1 MLNYNGRQNKDRWG
15 REVKIDEKN
24 KRKHDIILVA
34 VDDFIKTAQP
44 ITSGSLNE
52 HFTDISSATLRNE
65 LNALESMGYFRQLHT
80 SGGRVPTSLAYK
92 EYVNSL
98 LESDKLD
105 YNSIKKV
112 LSTYEDRSVSL
123 ISTLTT
129 LAKRLSRVTS
139 CPTVLVQ
146 HGLQN
151 LTITNIQ
158 IIPLI
163 QKDALLLVETN
174 AGIIDDNIALDPN
187 IDRSACVEASDYL
200 TKHFKDKTIEYM
212 IENINDVC
220 LKAGAQII
228 QFRDLID
235 SVADALINVIQTKC
249 DVANEN
255 PTKLLEGLNKNE
267 IDDAKS
273 VFEFL
278 EDADNV
284 IDVVKTDSNE
294 LNFAIGD
301 DKEQSKLKGG
311 MVMSA
316 PIVINGVPIASL
328 ALVGPKR
335 IDYANVAAALK
346 FIVNQIDNIKGG
358 DK

>member
-1 MLNYNGRQNKDRWG
+1 M
-15 REVKIDEKN
+15 KIDEKN
-24 KRKHDIILVA
+24 KRKHDIVLTA

-44 ITSGSLNE
+44 ITSGGLNA
-52 HFTDISSATLRNE
+52 HFKDISSATLRNE

-98 LESDKLD
+98 LDSDKLD
-105 YNSIKKV
+105 YNSIKNV
-112 LSTYEDRSVSL
+112 LSNYEDKSVSL
-123 ISTLTT
+123 ISTLST
-129 LAKRLSRVTS
+129 LAKRLSRATN

-151 LTITNIQ
+151 LTIENIQ

-187 IDRSACVEASDYL
+187 IDKSSCQEASDYL
-200 TKHFKDKTIEYM
+200 IEHFKGQTIKFM
-212 IENINDVC
+212 IDNINDVC
-220 LKAGAQII
+220 LKAGSQII
-228 QFRDLID
+228 QFKNLID
-235 SVADALINVIQTKC
+235 SVADALISVIRTKC
-249 DVANEN
+249 DVSNEN
-255 PTKLLEGLNKNE
+255 PTKLLAGINKNE

-278 EDADNV
+278 SDEDSV
-284 IDVVKTDSNE
+284 IDAVKSDTND
-294 LNFAIGD
+294 LNFTIGE

-311 MVMSA
+311 MMMSA

-328 ALVGPKR
+328 ALVAPKR
-335 IDYANVAAALK
+335 IDYANVAAPLK
-346 FIVNQIDNIKGG
+346 FIVNQIDNEKEGCA
-358 DK
+358 

>member
-1 MLNYNGRQNKDRWG
+1 M
-15 REVKIDEKN
+15 KIDEKN
-24 KRKHDIILVA
+24 KRKHDIVLKA

-44 ITSGSLNE
+44 ITSGGLNV
-52 HFTDISSATLRNE
+52 HFKDISSATLRNE
-65 LNALESMGYFRQLHT
+65 LNALESMGYFKQLHT

-98 LESDKLD
+98 LNSDKLN
-105 YNSIKKV
+105 YASIKNV
-112 LSTYEDRSVSL
+112 LNTYEDHSVSL
-123 ISTLTT
+123 ISTLST
-129 LAKRLSRVTS
+129 LAKRLSKATN

-151 LTITNIQ
+151 LTIENIQ

-187 IDRSACVEASDYL
+187 INRSSCIEASDYL
-200 TKHFKDKTIEYM
+200 TKHFKNQTIKFM
-212 IENINDVC
+212 IDNINDVC

-228 QFRDLID
+228 QFKNLID
-235 SVADALINVIQTKC
+235 SVADALISVIKTKC
-249 DVANEN
+249 DISNEN
-255 PTKLLEGLNKNE
+255 PTKFLDGLNKNE
-267 IDDAKS
+267 FDDAKS
-273 VFEFL
+273 VFEFISD
-278 EDADNV
+278 EENV
-284 IDVVKTDSNE
+284 IDAIKTETNE
-294 LNFAIGD
+294 LNFTIGE

-311 MVMSA
+311 MMMSA

-346 FIVNQIDNIKGG
+346 FIVNQIDNEKGG
-358 DK
+358 S